1 MAKKTAK
8 KPTQKTTRK
17 PAKKAARKKSPASRA
32 DDARSSWS
40 PPVPI
45 PLDRVLGQSR
55 AIGVLHDALASGRLH
70 HAWIFH
76 GPAGVGKFTAA
87 LAWAAVLLD
96 PDAAPDLTGRL
107 SVDPGSPAQRLLASG
122 QHPGLHVV
130 VKELARFSSDDKAR
144 SAKLMSIPRAVI
156 DERLVRPAQLRVPGS
171 ESSGAAAGKVFIV
184 DEAEL
189 LDRSP
194 SNATSQNAILKTLE
208 EPAPGCVF
216 ILVTSSEDR
225 LLPTI
230 RSRCQRVAFTPLSM
244 DDLAGWFDERSGLE
258 VGAEER
264 AWLLEAADGSPGWI
278 TRAVDAGLYAWW
290 RELEP
295 MLRSLDTGRIPLE
308 LGPLIAKLADDRAAA
323 WVKEGEKQGELRSK
337 EVANHLAAGQVFG
350 LIATHYRRALRS
362 GDPESA
368 ERAIHALDAVVRAER
383 ELRSNVSLKLAAD
396 HLVAGLDAAAA
407 GEPVF

>member
-1 MAKKTAK
+1 MAKKTTTKKAAK
-8 KPTQKTTRK
+8 KTTRK
-17 PAKKAARKKSPASRA
+17 KAPARRNSG
-32 DDARSSWS
+32 DDARATWS
-40 PPVPI
+40 PPAPI

-55 AIGVLHDALASGRLH
+55 SLGVLGDAIASGRLH

-76 GPAGVGKFTAA
+76 GPSGVGKFTTA

-96 PDAAPDLTGRL
+96 PDASPDLAGRL
-107 SVDPGSPAQRLLASG
+107 TVDPASPAQRLLASG
-122 QHPGLHVV
+122 QHPGLHVI

-144 SAKLMSIPRAVI
+144 SSKLMTIPRAVI
-156 DERLVRPAQLRVPGS
+156 DERLVRPAQLRVPGG
-171 ESSGAAAGKVFIV
+171 EQGGATAGKVFII

-194 SNATSQNAILKTLE
+194 TNATSQNAILKTLE

-230 RSRCQRVAFTPLSM
+230 RSRCQRVAFTPLTR
-244 DDLAGWFDERSGLE
+244 DDLAVWLDERSGLE
-258 VGAEER
+258 VTPDER

-278 TRAVDAGLYAWW
+278 TRAADAGLFGWW
-290 RELEP
+290 QQLEP
-295 MLRSLDTGRIPLE
+295 MLRSLDAGRVPLE
-308 LGPLIAKLADDRAAA
+308 LGPAVAKLADDRAAA
-323 WVKEGEKQGELRSK
+323 WVKQGEKQGELRSK

-362 GDPESA
+362 GDADAA
-368 ERAIHALDAVVRAER
+368 ERGVRAMDAIVRAER

-407 GEPVF
+407 GEYVF

>member
-1 MAKKTAK
+1 MAKKTTK
-8 KPTQKTTRK
+8 KSTKKTG
-17 PAKKAARKKSPASRA
+17 KKAATRRGSAA
-32 DDARSSWS
+32 AEARSTWT
-40 PPVPI
+40 PPAPVAI
-45 PLDRVLGQSR
+45 DRVLGQSR
-55 AIGVLHDALASGRLH
+55 AVGVLGDAIASGRLH

-76 GPAGVGKFTAA
+76 GPAGVGKFTTA
-87 LAWAAVLLD
+87 LAWAAMLLD

-107 SVDPGSPAQRLLASG
+107 AVDPANPAQRLLATG

-144 SAKLMSIPRAVI
+144 SSKLLTIPRAVI
-156 DERLVRPAQLRVPGS
+156 DERLVRPAQLRVAGADDG
-171 ESSGAAAGKVFIV
+171 GAAAGKVFIV

-194 SNATSQNAILKTLE
+194 TNATSQNAILKTLE

-230 RSRCQRVAFTPLSM
+230 RSRCQRVAFTPLGPG
-244 DDLAGWFDERSGLE
+244 DLATWFDERSGLE
-258 VGAEER
+258 VSAGER
-264 AWLLEAADGSPGWI
+264 DWLLEASDGSPGWI

-290 RELEP
+290 SELQP
-295 MLRSLDTGRIPLE
+295 MLTALDRGQVPLE
-308 LGPLIAKLADDRAAA
+308 LGPAIAKLADDRAAA
-323 WVKEGEKQGELRSK
+323 WVKQGEKQGELRSK
-337 EVANHLAAGQVFG
+337 EVANHMAAGQVFG
-350 LIATHYRRALRS
+350 LIAIHARRALRS
-362 GDPESA
+362 GDADAA
-368 ERAIHALDAVVRAER
+368 ERAVYALDAVTRAER
-383 ELRSNVSLKLAAD
+383 ELRSNVSLKLVAD